1 MSSFFQQL
9 IKHDMIY
16 IKARISNESGFVWF
30 GRLRGVRSVENEE
43 CGKCGVCIFV
53 ERVFYNIV
61 TIAYK

>member
-30 GRLRGVRSVENEE
+30 RRLRGVRSVENEE
-43 CGKCGVCIFV
+43 CVYSLNECF
-53 ERVFYNIV
+53 
-61 TIAYK
+61 TIS